1 MTSEYTSLSAS
12 LDGEEADTTF
22 AASFDG
28 TAALKAPLAKGTKTV
43 LAFRRP
49 TYADGAAMWELTKS
63 TGVLDLNSS
72 YAYLMMAKWYADTC
86 IIAEEMGP
94 EGTRLVGFVIGF
106 VPPRQPDTIF
116 VWQVGV
122 DGSQQGKGLGKKLLR
137 HFVDG
142 APTGVRY
149 LEATVTPSNAPS
161 ENLFRSFGRMTDAPV
176 QVKDCFPANAFPGEG
191 HEPERLFRIG
201 PVARS
206 AV

>member
-12 LDGEEADTTF
+12 LDGEETDTPF
-22 AASFDG
+22 AAAFDG
-28 TAALKAPLAKGTKTV
+28 TAALKTPLAKGTKTV

-49 TYADGAAMWELTKS
+49 TYADGAAMWELTKG

-86 IIAEEMGP
+86 VVAEEIGP
-94 EGTRLVGFVIGF
+94 EGTRLAGFVIGF

-142 APTGVRY
+142 APADVRY

-161 ENLFRSFGRMTDAPV
+161 ENLFRGFGRVTGADV
-176 QVKDCFPANAFPGEG
+176 EVRDCFPAHAFPGEG

-201 PVARS
+201 PLKRG
-206 AV
+206 